1 MEADN
6 VGRVNKVKVTAGG
19 EGFKE
24 MPLIY
29 VRSATG
35 FNSVLSA
42 KFCVRQVGKDE
53 MFEPETQERVVT
65 VVNCVGARPVGY
77 VNGKPYYGP
86 FHTHNGRK
94 MVGGVTHLLSS

>member
-6 VGRVNKVKVTAGG
+6 VGRVSKVKVTAGG
-19 EGFKE
+19 EGFQE

-42 KFCVRQVGKDE
+42 KFCVKQVGKDE
-53 MFEPETQERVVT
+53 MFEPETQDKVVT
-65 VVNCVGARPVGY
+65 VVNCVGKTSWI
-77 VNGKPYYGP
+77 GKWKTLNHGP

-94 MVGGVTHLLSS
+94 MVG